1 MRPVAAMSATS
12 GGWHASS
19 PWRFAAVATF
29 PLVSAACWVAARSTA
44 AAPYRLTRRLTAW
57 VSSLSTA
64 GLLELLLLLELGD
77 EGLNV
82 RVGRRVGRRVGSG
95 GCRSCLGSLP
105 PTGRGFVDGRVFLDR
120 KSVVEGGGGS

>member
-1 MRPVAAMSATS
+1 MRAVAAMSATS

-19 PWRFAAVATF
+19 PWHSAAVATF

-77 EGLNV
+77 ESLDFPA
-82 RVGRRVGRRVGSG
+82 GRRVGSG

-105 PTGRGFVDGRVFLDR
+105 RTGRGFVDGRVFLGWLEPR
-120 KSVVEGGGGS
+120 VGGGAI